1 MNVAPSRPYARAS
14 SLRRPRPKL
23 GNTKIIVMAIRT
35 HSIWESTQSKKHHK
49 TSYTYPF
56 FSVFSQCVEGGVI
69 PITRRSFSFASCCE
83 YRVRDHTY
91 DFASRVQ
98 RSTRHSSHD
107 PFRPTPVDKGP
118 FGYGQRFSKRYGND
132 VRTRSGAIQ
141 ERNVDA
147 QSAAH

>member
-1 MNVAPSRPYARAS
+1 MNVAPSRLFARAS
-14 SLRRPRPKL
+14 SLRRPRPKSA
-23 GNTKIIVMAIRT
+23 NTKISVMAIRT
-35 HSIWESTQSKKHHK
+35 HSIWELIQSKKHRK

-56 FSVFSQCVEGGVI
+56 FPVFSQCVEGGVI

-91 DFASRVQ
+91 DFASRIQ

-107 PFRPTPVDKGP
+107 PFRPTPVDKRP
-118 FGYGQRFSKRYGND
+118 FGYGQRFPKRYGND
-132 VRTRSGAIQ
+132 VRTLSDVVQ
-141 ERNVDA
+141 ERNVDV